1 MGRVLSRR
9 GGAPGDALCQNRGD
23 PYADRTVEEFRLT
36 LADGY
41 ADIPPF
47 VRDEDLDPIRD
58 RADFQRLL
66 VSAMDR
72 LFPAEPFA
80 RAR

>member
-1 MGRVLSRR
+1 M
-9 GGAPGDALCQNRGD
+9 CQNRGD
-23 PYADRTVEEFRLT
+23 PYADRAVEEFRLA

-41 ADIPPF
+41 ADIPLF

-80 RAR
+80 GAR